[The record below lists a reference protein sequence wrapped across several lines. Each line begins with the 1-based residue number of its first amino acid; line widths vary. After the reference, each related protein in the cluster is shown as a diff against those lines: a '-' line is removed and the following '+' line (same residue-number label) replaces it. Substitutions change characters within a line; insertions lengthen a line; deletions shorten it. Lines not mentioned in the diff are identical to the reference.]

1 MSAVSHVLDTSALLA
16 HYFDE
21 PGADE
26 VERLWAAGTAKPG
39 VSAVTVTELKSR
51 LDEETNGSGEARDAA
66 DAYLNELTV
75 CLPVDRG
82 VAELAWQIRNAI
94 DGRIPLVDALIA
106 ATARAAGAVLVHR
119 DPHMARIPGT
129 LVEQLVLPQKQ

>member
-1 MSAVSHVLDTSALLA
+1 M
-16 HYFDE
+16 
-21 PGADE
+21 
-26 VERLWAAGTAKPG
+26 
-39 VSAVTVTELKSR
+39 
-51 LDEETNGSGEARDAA
+51 
-66 DAYLNELTV
+66 
-75 CLPVDRG
+75 DRV

-119 DPHMARIPGT
+119 DPHMARIPRT